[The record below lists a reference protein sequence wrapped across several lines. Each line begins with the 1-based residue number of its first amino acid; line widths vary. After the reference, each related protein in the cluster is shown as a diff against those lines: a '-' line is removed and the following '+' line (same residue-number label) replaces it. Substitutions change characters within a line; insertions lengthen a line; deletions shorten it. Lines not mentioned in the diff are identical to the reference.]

1 MNSKERS
8 QKNQEGRLIGAL
20 LRVPYYTVTH
30 RVYEALIG
38 SGFDDITYAHLIVF
52 QNIDERKGSRLTDL
66 ARKSN
71 MTKQSMGYLVNNLKE
86 CGYLEDNPDPNDGRA
101 RRLCLTPRGTA
112 LVYLAIETVRA
123 IETEWTELIG
133 KAQMEILKE
142 NLKELVAILEEPN
155 LES

>member
-1 MNSKERS
+1 VNSKERS

-86 CGYLEDNPDPNDGRA
+86 GGYLEDIPDPNDGRA
-101 RRLCLTPRGTA
+101 RRLYLTPRGTA
-112 LVYLAIETVRA
+112 LVYLAIETVRT
-123 IETEWTELIG
+123 IEADWTDLIG
-133 KAQMEILKE
+133 KEQMQTLKQI
-142 NLKELVAILEEPN
+142 LKELVVELEEPD
-155 LES
+155 LE